1 VRMNK
6 SKWRHIPNIL
16 TVLRLIAVPVMALLM
31 ISGKWTVS
39 LVVFV
44 AAELTDILDGYI
56 ARKYNFITNFG
67 KLADPFADKVIQLT
81 ALLLLARDGRL
92 PYYFFFI
99 LLAKE
104 LAMIIGSLFFLRNEI
119 VVSSNWVGKAAAAV
133 LFTGIVLAFLNIPAA
148 VYIMWAGIAIAVAAS
163 VVYLNCYVR
172 ELRNFSSERKGQ
184 N

>member
-1 VRMNK
+1 MNK
-6 SKWRHIPNIL
+6 SKWRHIPNVL

-31 ISGKWTVS
+31 VSEKWTES
-39 LVVFV
+39 LIVFV

-56 ARKYNFITNFG
+56 ARKYNFITDFG

-81 ALLLLARDGRL
+81 ALLLLARGGRL

-104 LAMIIGSLFFLRNEI
+104 LAMIIGSLFFLRREI
-119 VVSSNWVGKAAAAV
+119 VVSSNWIGKAAASV
-133 LFTGIVLAFLNIPAA
+133 LFIGIVLAFLNIPPA
-148 VYIMWAGIAIAVAAS
+148 VYFMWAGVVISVAAS
-163 VVYLNCYVR
+163 AVYLNCYIK
-172 ELRNFSSERKGQ
+172 ELRNFNGEVKGK